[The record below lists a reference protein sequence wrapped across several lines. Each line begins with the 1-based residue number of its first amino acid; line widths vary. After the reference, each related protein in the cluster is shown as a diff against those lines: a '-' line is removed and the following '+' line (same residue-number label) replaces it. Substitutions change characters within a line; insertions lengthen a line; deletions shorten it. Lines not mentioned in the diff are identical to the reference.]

1 MYVCMYVMYM
11 YTLLVIE
18 LLVVI
23 KSANEYFQSNNAKI
37 MTFHPDFWRQP
48 IQKDIEK
55 NRTI

>member
-23 KSANEYFQSNNAKI
+23 KNAKEYFQSNNAK
-37 MTFHPDFWRQP
+37 FV
-48 IQKDIEK
+48 
-55 NRTI
+55 